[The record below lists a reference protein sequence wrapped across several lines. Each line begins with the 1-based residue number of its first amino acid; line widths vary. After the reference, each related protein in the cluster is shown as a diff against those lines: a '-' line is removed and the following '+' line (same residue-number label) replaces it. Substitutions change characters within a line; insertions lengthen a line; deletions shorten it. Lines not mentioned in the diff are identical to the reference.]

1 MIHLYRLGNENYDK
15 NGDVILSPVSCETDS
30 TLNGDWTGTL
40 VHPLDPEGKWKELQ
54 DDVVVKLPFMDG
66 SDQLYQVVDHE
77 VDDSKNRITCQL
89 EHIFYQSID
98 DCWIDDKR
106 PTNCNG
112 QQALNSMITNPRYS
126 GSSNISRTA
135 TAYYQDRNLMDA
147 INGDDEN
154 SFLNRWGG
162 EIYFNNFKI
171 TINDRVGADRGVE
184 IRYGKNMNG
193 MTMNVDY
200 RDVVTRIK
208 PKAYNGYTM
217 TDDGCIDSPNI
228 NKYRTIKK
236 KAMSFENVK
245 MREDASDSDEE
256 DGAIICDTQAQLDA
270 ALKEQCEQQY
280 ASGLDSPSV
289 SGSINLVLLQNAEE
303 YEDVKDLETVCLGDT
318 VHCINRKIDVSS
330 EARVVNLVWDAI
342 RKKVVSVE
350 IGELEFNFFDRA
362 SSTSRA
368 IESVIDVKTKSVI
381 AETIRGVINASD
393 AMMKAQKTVAQKAD
407 VRALLFEDSDPDSPT
422 FGAMCLGTQGLQI
435 SHERSPDGSDWVW
448 GTAINYNSIIADYI
462 ITGILSDKTGNFY
475 LNLDTGELV
484 MNDGTF
490 KGELETEKDVGV
502 GNWLYLGTQQTDGTF
517 SASGVTV
524 GALGTGNINKPLLN
538 MWGNI
543 NQKAGSILIKSCNE
557 SSKAAE
563 VYVSSSEQDN
573 DSYIQ
578 LTCEK
583 LTING
588 QTGLTGEY
596 DNNIVGIKVQNG
608 IVRGVTHGGGLTGTY
623 TVDNSITVKNGRV
636 TGVD

>member
-1 MIHLYRLGNENYDK
+1 MIHLYRSGNESYDK
-15 NGDVILSPVSCETDS
+15 NGDVILSPISCKTDS
-30 TLNGDWTGTL
+30 TLNGDWVGTL
-40 VHPLDPEGKWKELQ
+40 VHPLDPKGKWKDLQ

-112 QQALNSMITNPRYS
+112 QQALNSMITNSRYS

-171 TINDRVGADRGVE
+171 TINDRIGDDRGVE

-217 TDDGCIDSPNI
+217 TDDECVDSPNI

-245 MREDASDSDEE
+245 IREDASDSDEE
-256 DGAIICDTQAQLDA
+256 DGVIICDTQAQLDA

-280 ASGLDSPSV
+280 ASGLDSPTV
-289 SGSINLVLLQNAEE
+289 SGSINLVLLQNTEE
-303 YEDVKDLETVCLGDT
+303 YEDVKALETVCLGDT
-318 VHCINRKIDVSS
+318 VHCINRKINVSS
-330 EARVVNLVWDAI
+330 EARVVNLVWDAV
-342 RKKVVSVE
+342 RKRVMSVE
-350 IGELEFNFFDRA
+350 IGEIEFNFFDRA

-368 IESVIDVKTKSVI
+368 IESVIDVKTQSVI

-407 VRALLFEDSDPDSPT
+407 VRALLFEDTDPNSPT

-435 SHERSPDGSDWVW
+435 SHERTPDGSDWVW

-578 LTCEK
+578 LTCDK

-596 DNNIVGIKVQNG
+596 DDNIVGIKVQNG

>member
-1 MIHLYRLGNENYDK
+1 MIHLYRSGNESYEK
-15 NGDVILSPVSCETDS
+15 NGDVILSPISCETDS
-30 TLNGDWTGTL
+30 TLNGDWVGTL

-112 QQALNSMITNPRYS
+112 QQALNSMITNQRYS

-256 DGAIICDTQAQLDA
+256 DGVIICDTQAQLDA

-280 ASGLDSPSV
+280 ASGLDSPTV
-289 SGSINLVLLQNAEE
+289 SGSINLVLLQNTEE
-303 YEDVKDLETVCLGDT
+303 YEDVKALETVCLGDT
-318 VHCINRKIDVSS
+318 VHCINRKINVSS
-330 EARVVNLVWDAI
+330 EARVVNLVWDAV
-342 RKKVVSVE
+342 RKRVMSVE
-350 IGELEFNFFDRA
+350 IGEIEFNFFDRA

-368 IESVIDVKTKSVI
+368 IESVIDVKTQSVI

-435 SHERSPDGSDWVW
+435 SHERTPDGSDWLW
-448 GTAINYNSIIADYI
+448 GTAINYNSVIADYI
-462 ITGILSDKTGNFY
+462 ITGILSDKSGNFY
-475 LNLDTGELV
+475 LNMDTGELV
-484 MNDGTF
+484 MSDGTF
-490 KGELETEKDVGV
+490 KGNLNTQKNIRIGESIILADDLNNYQQVGNQGNIYVGKEDSNTYIHFQDADYTGDYNLHNHRIELHARNASIIMDDASQDGSQTNLALIALDWGTHHMYLNATGISIDGNVGV
-502 GNWLYLGTQQTDGTF
+502 TGTF
-517 SASGVTV
+517 VV
-524 GALGTGNINKPLLN
+524 N
-538 MWGNI
+538 
-543 NQKAGSILIKSCNE
+543 
-557 SSKAAE
+557 
-563 VYVSSSEQDN
+563 
-573 DSYIQ
+573 
-578 LTCEK
+578 
-583 LTING
+583 
-588 QTGLTGEY
+588 
-596 DNNIVGIKVQNG
+596 
-608 IVRGVTHGGGLTGTY
+608 
-623 TVDNSITVKNGRV
+623 NSIEVTNGLV
-636 TGVD
+636 TGVN